1 MKNITKKTHKW
12 TINSLIWGTAFLL
25 ILAAMGGIIIAYNA
39 LTYEH

>member
-12 TINSLIWGTAFLL
+12 TINSLIWGTAFL